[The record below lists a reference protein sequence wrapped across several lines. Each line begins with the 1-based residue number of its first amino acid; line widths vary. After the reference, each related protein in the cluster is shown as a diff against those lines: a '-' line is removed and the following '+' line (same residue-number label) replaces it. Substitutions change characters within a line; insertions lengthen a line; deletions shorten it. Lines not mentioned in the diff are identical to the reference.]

1 MTLTP
6 TFIRH
11 TIESAPEASRDML
24 RVQAKKFGFL
34 ASPLG
39 TMAESPRLLAAALQL
54 FELFEGTSL
63 SAVERE
69 IVAMTLAHDWGC
81 GYCMAMHSRI
91 VSTMPSLA
99 PELDALRAGRE
110 PADPKLAALAAFVRE
125 VAAGHGAVDDA
136 AKRAFFVA
144 GYAPAQALDVVL
156 GVAAYTLSITA
167 NHLTQVDV
175 DAPFEAFRWE
185 RRPAS

>member
-1 MTLTP
+1 MTQ
-6 TFIRH
+6 TFVRH
-11 TIESAPEASRDML
+11 SIESAPEASRELL
-24 RVQAKKFGFL
+24 RAQVKKFGFL

-63 SAVERE
+63 SGVERE

-99 PELDALRAGRE
+99 PELEALRAGRA
-110 PADPKLAALAAFVRE
+110 PADAKLAALGAFVRA
-125 VAAGHGAVDDA
+125 VVAGHGAVDDG
-136 AKRAFFVA
+136 AKRGFFEA
-144 GYAPAQALDVVL
+144 GYTPAQALEVVL

-167 NHLTQVDV
+167 NHLTEVDV